1 MAIDKVTLEVLKN
14 HCRAAAESMAFTLY
28 RTAHST
34 FVKETED
41 FTTGLTT
48 SDGETFATPVELGAT
63 WFVGLNY
70 KTVIEM
76 IDAYDE
82 GDICM
87 TNDPYS
93 GHVCTH
99 SPDMHVWKP
108 VFHEGKIVCFVVGHI
123 HNTDVGG
130 AVPASISRTLSEVHQ
145 EGIRIPPAKVMR
157 KGVFNQE
164 LIDVMLANVRMPEQ
178 NWGDL
183 KAQIAAM
190 NTGERRVHEMIG
202 KFGIEVFREG
212 IGDLLDYAEAQARAI
227 VAELADGDYFFAD
240 YMDEDAAD
248 GFPCRLALT
257 LRIRGETVEL
267 DFTGS
272 DPQVESSI
280 NMPTG
285 GQERHA
291 LLMVGLIYVLYSL
304 DTRLFLNSG
313 VCRVAS
319 SVLPE
324 GTIVNPH
331 FPAAVGLRTLSVQRL
346 MGVIFGAFVQAA
358 PDRLPS
364 CPASGGPIMNVN
376 TIDNRTGRRVVAAIG
391 PITGGAGGDPW
402 RDGAEGSGANSSFL
416 KNTPVEINEAEV
428 PIKIQ
433 RYGLTPDSGGP
444 GKHRGGLA
452 LEMRFEAQAPNTKVT
467 ARNMDRS
474 RFSSWGVLSGEAGSL
489 SRFVLNPGTN
499 RERNLGNIDFLSID
513 PGDVVHVGS
522 GGAGGW
528 GDPLERDPEL
538 VVQDVR
544 RGFVS
549 RGAAESRYGLV
560 LGDGGYDKA
569 ATVRLRA
576 ERVAARLDGESFFDF
591 GKGRTDFEVVWNHGN
606 YDVLTELLAAT
617 PVHWRFFVK
626 HRVFEA
632 IDGIIAGAGAVDE
645 PGQAKVKDDGSDV
658 RACYQRVLKEF
669 PQLRAAVEG

>member
-1 MAIDKVTLEVLKN
+1 MAIDRVTLEVLKN
-14 HCRAAAESMAFTLY
+14 HCRATAESMAYTLY

-48 SDGETFATPVELGAT
+48 PEGETFATPVELGAT

-76 IDAYDE
+76 IDHYDE

-99 SPDMHVWKP
+99 SPDMHAWKP
-108 VFHEGKIVCFVVGHI
+108 VFHEGGIVCFVVGHI

-145 EGIRIPPAKVMR
+145 EGIRIPPSKIVR
-157 KGVFNQE
+157 KGEFNQD
-164 LIDVMLANVRMPEQ
+164 LLDVMFANVRMPEQ

-190 NTGERRVHEMIG
+190 NTGERRVHEMIE
-202 KFGIEVFREG
+202 KFGVEVFKEG
-212 IGDLLDYAEAQARAI
+212 IRDLLDYAEAQAREI
-227 VAELADGDYFFAD
+227 VASLPDGDYFFAD
-240 YMDEDAAD
+240 YMDEDAPD

-257 LRIRGETVEL
+257 ARIRGETVEL

-272 DPQVESSI
+272 DPQIESSI

-285 GQERHA
+285 GQQRHA
-291 LLMVGLIYVLYSL
+291 LLMVGLVYVLYSL

-452 LEMRFEAQAPNTKVT
+452 IEMRFQAQAPNTRVT

-474 RFSSWGVLSGEAGSL
+474 RFSSWGVLKGRAGGL
-489 SRFVLNPGTN
+489 SSFILNPGSN
-499 RERNLGNIDFLSID
+499 REKNLGNVDFLSID
-513 PGDVVHVGS
+513 PCDVVHVAS

-538 VVQDVR
+538 VRRDVA

-549 RGAAESRYGLV
+549 PAAALSEYGVV
-560 LGDGGYDKA
+560 LGNGGWDA
-569 ATVRLRA
+569 DATVAKRA
-576 ERVAARLDGESFFDF
+576 EIAAARAGDDDFFDV
-591 GKGRTDFEVVWNHGN
+591 GVDRAGFEEVWTREN

-626 HRVFEA
+626 HRIFEA
-632 IDGIIAGAGAVDE
+632 IESAETIASGEA
-645 PGQAKVKDDGSDV
+645 V
-658 RACYQRVLKEF
+658 RACYDRVVEEF
-669 PQLRAAVEG
+669 PQLRAALAG

>member
-1 MAIDKVTLEVLKN
+1 MAIDKVTLEILKN

-48 SDGETFATPVELGAT
+48 PDGETFATPVELGAT

-70 KTVIEM
+70 GTVIRM
-76 IDAYDE
+76 IDHYDE

-108 VFHEGKIVCFVVGHI
+108 VFHEGEIVCFVVGHI

-145 EGIRIPPAKVMR
+145 EGIRIPPAKVVK
-157 KGVFNQE
+157 KGEFNHE

-190 NTGERRVHEMIG
+190 NTGERRVHEMIA
-202 KFGIEVFREG
+202 KFGVETFKAG
-212 IGDLLDYAEAQARAI
+212 IAGLLDYAEQQARAI
-227 VAELADGDYFFAD
+227 VATLPDGDYFFAD
-240 YMDEDAAD
+240 YLDEDAAG
-248 GFPCRLALT
+248 GFPCRIALT
-257 LRIRGETVEL
+257 LKIRGETCLL

-272 DPQVESSI
+272 DPQIESSV

-285 GQERHA
+285 GQPRHA
-291 LLMVGLIYVLYSL
+291 LLMVGFVYILYSL
-304 DTRLFLNSG
+304 DPTLFLNSG
-313 VCRVAS
+313 VCRVADS
-319 SVLPE
+319 ILPE

-346 MGVIFGAFVQAA
+346 QGVIFGAFAQAA

-364 CPASGGPIMNVN
+364 SPASGGPIMNVN
-376 TIDNRTGRRVVAAIG
+376 TIDNRTGRRVMAAIG
-391 PITGGAGGDPW
+391 PITGGAGGNPYG
-402 RDGAEGSGANSSFL
+402 DGTEGSGANASFL

-428 PIKIQ
+428 PFKIL
-433 RYGLTPDSGGP
+433 RYGLTRDSGGA
-444 GKHRGGLA
+444 GKHRGGNA
-452 LEMRFEAQAPNTKVT
+452 IEMIFQAHAPNTRVT
-467 ARNMDRS
+467 ARNRDRS
-474 RFSSWGVLSGEAGSL
+474 RFSSWGVLGGKAGSH
-489 SRFVLNPGTN
+489 SRFVLNPGSN
-499 RERNLGNIDFLSID
+499 HEVNLGNVDILTIG
-513 PGDVVHVGS
+513 PGDVVHIGS

-528 GDPLERDPEL
+528 GDPLERDPQAVL
-538 VVQDVR
+538 QDIR

-549 RGAAESRYGLV
+549 REAAERLYGVV
-560 LGDGGYDKA
+560 LADGGLDSD

-576 ERVAARLDGESFFDF
+576 ELARGRPADRGFFDF
-591 GKGRTDFEVVWNHGN
+591 GENRLAFERIWTPAA
-606 YDVLTELLAAT
+606 YAALTELLAAT

-626 HRVFEA
+626 HRGFEA
-632 IDGIIAGAGAVDE
+632 IEAMDQSALVG
-645 PGQAKVKDDGSDV
+645 DGSDV
-658 RACYQRVLKEF
+658 RTAFAGVVERF
-669 PQLRAAVEG
+669 PQLRAVMAA

>member
-1 MAIDKVTLEVLKN
+1 MAIDKITLEVLKN
-14 HCRAAAESMAFTLY
+14 HCRAAAESMAYTLY

-48 SDGETFATPVELGAT
+48 PEGETFATPVELGAT

-76 IDAYDE
+76 IDHYDE

-99 SPDMHVWKP
+99 SPDMHAWKP
-108 VFHEGKIVCFVVGHI
+108 VFHDGEIVCFVVGHI

-145 EGIRIPPAKVMR
+145 EGIRIPPSKVVR
-157 KGVFNQE
+157 KGEFNQE

-190 NTGERRVHEMIG
+190 NTGERRVHEMIE
-202 KFGIEVFREG
+202 KFGVEVFREG
-212 IGDLLDYAEAQARAI
+212 IGDLLDYAEAQAREI
-227 VAELADGDYFFAD
+227 VASLPDGDYFFAD
-240 YMDEDAAD
+240 YMDEDAPN

-257 LRIRGETVEL
+257 ARIRGETVDL

-272 DPQVESSI
+272 DPQIESSI

-285 GQERHA
+285 GQQRHA
-291 LLMVGLIYVLYSL
+291 LLMVGLVYVLYSL
-304 DTRLFLNSG
+304 DKRLFLNSG
-313 VCRVAS
+313 VCRVAT

-376 TIDNRTGRRVVAAIG
+376 TIDNKTGRRVVAAIG

-452 LEMRFEAQAPNTKVT
+452 IEMRFQAQAPNTRVT

-474 RFSSWGVLSGEAGSL
+474 RFSSWGVLGGRAGGL
-489 SRFVLNPGTN
+489 SSFMLNPGTN
-499 RERNLGNIDFLSID
+499 REKNLGNIDFLGID
-513 PGDVVHVGS
+513 PGDVVHVAS

-528 GDPLERDPEL
+528 GDPLERDPEMVL
-538 VVQDVR
+538 QDVR

-549 RGAAESRYGLV
+549 RASAVADYGVV
-560 LGDGGYDKA
+560 LANGHWD
-569 ATVRLRA
+569 ATATEARRA
-576 ERVAARLDGESFFDF
+576 EMTAARGGADDFFDV
-591 GKGRTDFEVVWNHGN
+591 GADRAAFERVWTLEN
-606 YDVLTELLAAT
+606 YDTLTELLAET

-632 IDGIIAGAGAVDE
+632 IDGADVMG
-645 PGQAKVKDDGSDV
+645 DGSDV
-658 RACYQRVLKEF
+658 RACYDRVVEEF
-669 PQLRAAVEG
+669 PQLRAAMVG

>member
-48 SDGETFATPVELGAT
+48 PDGETFATPVELGAT

-76 IDAYDE
+76 IDHYDE

-99 SPDMHVWKP
+99 SPDMHAWKP
-108 VFHEGKIVCFVVGHI
+108 VFHEGEIVCFVVGHI

-145 EGIRIPPAKVMR
+145 EGIRIPPSKVVR
-157 KGVFNQE
+157 KGEFNQE

-190 NTGERRVHEMIG
+190 NTGERRVHEMIA

-212 IGDLLDYAEAQARAI
+212 IGDLLNYAEAQAREI
-227 VAELADGDYFFAD
+227 VASLPDGDYFFAD
-240 YMDEDAAD
+240 YMDEDAPN

-257 LRIRGETVEL
+257 ARITGETVEL
-267 DFTGS
+267 DFTGT
-272 DPQVESSI
+272 DPQIESSI

-285 GQERHA
+285 GQQRHA
-291 LLMVGLIYVLYSL
+291 LLMVGLVYVLYSL

-313 VCRVAS
+313 VCRVAT

-376 TIDNRTGRRVVAAIG
+376 TIDNRTGRRVVAAVG

-452 LEMRFEAQAPNTKVT
+452 IEMRFQAQAPNTRVT

-474 RFSSWGVLSGEAGSL
+474 RFSSWGVLRGGAGGL
-489 SRFVLNPGTN
+489 SSFMLNPGTN
-499 RERNLGNIDFLSID
+499 REKNLGNVDFISID
-513 PGDVVHVGS
+513 PGDVVHVAS

-528 GDPLERDPEL
+528 GDPLERTPEM
-538 VVQDVR
+538 VVQDVK

-549 RGAAESRYGLV
+549 PASAEAHYGVMLENGGWDEGATGR
-560 LGDGGYDKA
+560 
-569 ATVRLRA
+569 RRA
-576 ERVAARLDGESFFDF
+576 DLAAARESADAFFDV
-591 GKGRTDFEVVWNHGN
+591 GADRAAFEKVWNKGN
-606 YDVLTELLAAT
+606 YDALTELLAVT

-626 HRVFEA
+626 HRIFEA
-632 IDGIIAGAGAVDE
+632 IETLGAAGPKG
-645 PGQAKVKDDGSDV
+645 DGSDV
-658 RACYQRVLKEF
+658 RACYQRVVEEF
-669 PQLRAAVEG
+669 PQLRAAMVG

>member
-1 MAIDKVTLEVLKN
+1 
-14 HCRAAAESMAFTLY
+14 
-28 RTAHST
+28 
-34 FVKETED
+34 
-41 FTTGLTT
+41 
-48 SDGETFATPVELGAT
+48 
-63 WFVGLNY
+63 
-70 KTVIEM
+70 M
-76 IDAYDE
+76 IYHYDE

-99 SPDMHVWKP
+99 SPDMHAWKP
-108 VFHEGKIVCFVVGHI
+108 VFHEGEIVCFVVGHI

-145 EGIRIPPAKVMR
+145 EGIRIPPSKVVR
-157 KGVFNQE
+157 KGEFNQE

-190 NTGERRVHEMIG
+190 NTGERRVHEMIA
-202 KFGIEVFREG
+202 KFGIEVFCEG
-212 IGDLLDYAEAQARAI
+212 IDDLLNYAEAQAREI
-227 VAELADGDYFFAD
+227 VAGLPNGDYFFAD

-257 LRIRGETVEL
+257 ARIRGETVEL

-272 DPQVESSI
+272 DPQIESSI

-285 GQERHA
+285 GQQRHA
-291 LLMVGLIYVLYSL
+291 LLMVGLVYVLYSL

-313 VCRVAS
+313 VCRVAT

-376 TIDNRTGRRVVAAIG
+376 TIDNRTGRRVVAAVG

-452 LEMRFEAQAPNTKVT
+452 IEMRFQAQAPNTRVT

-474 RFSSWGVLSGEAGSL
+474 RFSSWGVLKGRAGGL
-489 SRFVLNPGTN
+489 SSFMLNPGTN
-499 RERNLGNIDFLSID
+499 REKNLGNIDFLRID
-513 PGDVVHVGS
+513 PGDVVHVAS

-528 GDPLERDPEL
+528 GDPLKRDPDM
-538 VVQDVR
+538 VVRDVR

-549 RGAAESRYGLV
+549 RQSAESAYGVV
-560 LGDGGYDKA
+560 LENGGWDEA
-569 ATVRLRA
+569 ATARRRGEIAATRESGDAFFDVGVDRTA
-576 ERVAARLDGESFFDF
+576 FERV
-591 GKGRTDFEVVWNHGN
+591 WNRAN

-626 HRVFEA
+626 HRIFEA
-632 IDGIIAGAGAVDE
+632 IEAIDDAD
-645 PGQAKVKDDGSDV
+645 VKDDGRDV
-658 RACYQRVLKEF
+658 RACYQRVVEEF
-669 PQLRAAVEG
+669 PQLRAAMVD